1 MTKELN
7 MKKSTIRKRLHKG
20 FKKFYKFLKK
30 FTPIVVSIVSVIIAY
45 ETVKTSQFSSINSL
59 LVEKYKTDLEHLEE
73 DVLSLQNMQAEVD
86 LDNKDELAS
95 VEILNFYKSR
105 NKAIKN
111 SVELYLNEEN
121 KNCDSLQD
129 KIKEECEK
137 LDSDL
142 DIAISYR
149 KAHPPKTEQKPH
161 IIIPRGPLVNT
172 GSPGVNAD
180 KIEIA
185 DNKDLMKE
193 YIKYSKEEWSDLPRR
208 VKTYIDNFDKKNY
221 KDK

>member
-1 MTKELN
+1 MTNKSN
-7 MKKSTIRKRLHKG
+7 NKKSVFKKRLHKG
-20 FKKFYKFLKK
+20 FKKIYKLLKK

-86 LDNKDELAS
+86 LDNKAELGS
-95 VEILNFYKSR
+95 LETLKYYKSR

-111 SVELYLNEEN
+111 SAELYLNEEN

-129 KIKEECEK
+129 KIKEECEM

-161 IIIPRGPLVNT
+161 IRGPLVKT
-172 GSPGVNAD
+172 GGPGVNAD
-180 KIEIA
+180 KIEVA

>member
-1 MTKELN
+1 M
-7 MKKSTIRKRLHKG
+7 
-20 FKKFYKFLKK
+20 
-30 FTPIVVSIVSVIIAY
+30 
-45 ETVKTSQFSSINSL
+45 

-137 LDSDL
+137 LDSD
-142 DIAISYR
+142 
-149 KAHPPKTEQKPH
+149 
-161 IIIPRGPLVNT
+161 
-172 GSPGVNAD
+172 
-180 KIEIA
+180 
-185 DNKDLMKE
+185 
-193 YIKYSKEEWSDLPRR
+193 
-208 VKTYIDNFDKKNY
+208 
-221 KDK
+221 

>member
-1 MTKELN
+1 
-7 MKKSTIRKRLHKG
+7 MKKSTIKKRLHKK
-20 FKKFYKFLKK
+20 FKKFYKLLKK

-59 LVEKYKTDLEHLEE
+59 LVEKYKTDLENLEK

-86 LDNKDELAS
+86 LDNKAELGS
-95 VEILNFYKSR
+95 LETLKYYKSR

-111 SVELYLNEEN
+111 SAELYLNEEN

-142 DIAISYR
+142 YIAISYR
-149 KAHPPKTEQKPH
+149 KAHPPKNEQKPH
-161 IIIPRGPLVNT
+161 TTIRRSPLVKAD
-172 GSPGVNAD
+172 GPGVNAD
-180 KIEIA
+180 KIEVA

>member
-1 MTKELN
+1 MTNKSN
-7 MKKSTIRKRLHKG
+7 NKKSVFKKRLHKG
-20 FKKFYKFLKK
+20 FKKFYKLLKK

-86 LDNKDELAS
+86 LDNKAELGS
-95 VEILNFYKSR
+95 LETLKYYKSR

-111 SVELYLNEEN
+111 SAELYLNEEN

-161 IIIPRGPLVNT
+161 IRVPLVKT
-172 GSPGVNAD
+172 DGPGVNAD
-180 KIEIA
+180 KIEVA

-193 YIKYSKEEWSDLPRR
+193 YIKYSKEEWSDLPMR